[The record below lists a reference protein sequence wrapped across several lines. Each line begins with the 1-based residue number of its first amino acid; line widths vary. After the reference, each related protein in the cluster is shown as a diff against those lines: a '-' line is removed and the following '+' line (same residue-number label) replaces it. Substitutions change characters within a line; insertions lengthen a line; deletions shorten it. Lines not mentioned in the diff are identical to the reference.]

1 MISNQTH
8 TSNTTELAE
17 TKQHKFHV
25 KDPGSALTH
34 FIAMI
39 GAAIAAVPLLHKAAE
54 EADSRHLAALA
65 VFIVSMI
72 LLMGPQLNHTLVVMR
87 LYRLENEKHL

>member
-1 MISNQTH
+1 M
-8 TSNTTELAE
+8 EL
-17 TKQHKFHV
+17 KI

-34 FIAMI
+34 FIAMLTAMV
-39 GAAIAAVPLLHKAAE
+39 AATPLLIKAA
-54 EADSRHLAALA
+54 SVPGTMHLKALS

-87 LYRLENEKHL
+87 LYRLENQKHID